1 MKEGERITEFTTS
14 LHPADILIRLFR
26 IQRELG
32 AAAEKIT
39 FPELKGNGKVG
50 PPEIGYVFYGEEKG
64 TGWCVQIVA
73 DECFGRTCV
82 FISAVGSQE
91 FSLEESIIKG
101 DLIAERI
108 REA

>member
-32 AAAEKIT
+32 ASSEKLT
-39 FPELKGNGKVG
+39 FPELKGGGKDS
-50 PPEIGYVFYGEEKG
+50 PPEIGYVFFGEEKG

-73 DECFGRTCV
+73 DECFGRCNV

-91 FSLEESIIKG
+91 FSLEESIIKA
-101 DLIAERI
+101 DLIAERL